1 MEVRIAEICAVQ
13 VRATQIRALHEC
25 TLQHCVLEIRTL
37 QARGRHVGVAQVGVG
52 QSASSSL
59 APSRLAR
66 LPPLPSWRNRSPRP
80 PASAL
85 DTEVWRPQ
93 RLQVLTLQVRARQI
107 DVLRRPHQ
115 LHLPELRRR
124 SVSPRIACFIRT
136 SIAVRFG
143 TVFAAVKFCSEP
155 GRTKREARCAPA
167 LRTNHGRIK
176 YRWRSEHKRDERPDR
191 DRGDARKH
199 QHEHVPALRH
209 VWDHARFSRTAQPTC
224 SGFGPRVRS

>member
-1 MEVRIAEICAVQ
+1 MHLAALRVGDSHAAGSRTPCRR
-13 VRATQIRALHEC
+13 RASRRGTDPHHRASRPRDWLAC
-25 TLQHCVLEIRTL
+25 RPF
-37 QARGRHVGVAQVGVG
+37 QVGEIVVPG
-52 QSASSSL
+52 
-59 APSRLAR
+59 
-66 LPPLPSWRNRSPRP
+66 P

-176 YRWRSEHKRDERPDR
+176 YRWRSERKRDERPDR